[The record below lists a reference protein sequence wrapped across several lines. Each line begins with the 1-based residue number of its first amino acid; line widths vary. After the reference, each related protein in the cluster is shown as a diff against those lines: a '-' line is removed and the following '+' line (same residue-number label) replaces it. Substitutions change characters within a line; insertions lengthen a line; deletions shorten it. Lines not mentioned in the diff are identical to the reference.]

1 MTKLLIH
8 KIDAEIEKKSLL
20 KHKFYV
26 MWSEGKLSLDE
37 LKGYS
42 KEYFQLVKKVP
53 DYVDNLVNNYK
64 NSLGDRYENERLYSD
79 IKTVASEEKEHIL
92 PWIDFSKGL
101 GISTDEL
108 IEYGGDDR
116 VIENVNNMNTLSS
129 LSFEHGAATMYAF
142 EKELPKISRSKIN
155 GLNNFYGISDDRTI
169 DYFKIHE
176 IADIKHAKIWENVLY
191 NTPVEKED
199 ALLKA
204 AISSLEY
211 QNGILDAVY
220 DRYIT
225 NKSNIC

>member
-64 NSLGDRYENERLYSD
+64 NSLGDTCKNERLYSD

-108 IEYGGDDR
+108 TEYGGDDR

-142 EKELPKISRSKIN
+142 EKELPKISRSKID

-191 NTPVEKED
+191 NTPMEKES